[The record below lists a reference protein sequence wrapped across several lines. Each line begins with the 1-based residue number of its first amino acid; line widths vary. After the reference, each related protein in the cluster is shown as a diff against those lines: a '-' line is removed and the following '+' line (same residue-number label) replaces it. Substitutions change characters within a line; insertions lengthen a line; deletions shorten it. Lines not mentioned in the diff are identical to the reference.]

1 MTDLQQ
7 RIGTDRT
14 IPILMYHQIDLP
26 APRGTSFRS
35 LTVHPKSFK
44 RQMYWMHRLGYRGLS
59 MRDLMPY
66 LDGERTGKVFG
77 ITFDDGYRNVFQHA
91 LPVLTQLGFTS
102 TNYLVAN
109 QFDGGN
115 VWDAHHNVP
124 FSPLMSQGEAREW
137 IQAGQEVG
145 SHTLDHVHLPDLSL
159 EQARHQISH
168 SRHML
173 ADAVKQEVT
182 AFCYPYGQLT
192 SGHAELVIE
201 AGYCSATTTQRGLA
215 SAKDSPF
222 LLPRVGVWRSTNLL
236 HFFQKCLTQYE
247 DRRRG

>member
-1 MTDLQQ
+1 M
-7 RIGTDRT
+7 GTGRA
-14 IPILMYHQIDLP
+14 IPILMYHQIDIP

-44 RQMYWMHRLGYRGLS
+44 RQMYWMCKLGYRGLS

-66 LDGERTGKVFG
+66 LKGELSGKVFG
-77 ITFDDGYRNVFQHA
+77 ITFDDGFRNVFQHA

-115 VWDAHHNVP
+115 VWDAQNNVP
-124 FSPLMSQGEAREW
+124 FSPLMSQTEAREW
-137 IQAGQEVG
+137 TQAGQEVG
-145 SHTLDHVHLPDLSL
+145 SHTLDHVHLLDLSF
-159 EQARHQISH
+159 EQARHQIAH

-173 ADAVKQEVT
+173 SDVVNAEVT
-182 AFCYPYGQLT
+182 AFCYPYGQFSPEHT
-192 SGHAELVIE
+192 ELVIE
-201 AGYCSATTTQRGLA
+201 AGYRSATTTQRGLA
-215 SAKDSPF
+215 GTKDSPF
-222 LLPRVGVWRSTNLL
+222 LLPRVGVWRSTHLL
-236 HFFQKCLTQYE
+236 QFFQKCLTHYE

>member
-1 MTDLQQ
+1 M
-7 RIGTDRT
+7 GTGRA
-14 IPILMYHQIDLP
+14 IPILMYHQIDIP

-44 RQMYWMHRLGYRGLS
+44 RQMYWMHKLGYRGLS
-59 MRDLMPY
+59 MRNLMPY
-66 LDGERTGKVFG
+66 LKGELSGKVFG

-91 LPVLTQLGFTS
+91 LPVLNEFGFTS

-115 VWDAHHNVP
+115 VWDAQNNVP
-124 FSPLMSQGEAREW
+124 FSPLMSQTEAREW
-137 IQAGQEVG
+137 IQAGQEIG

-168 SRHML
+168 SRHVL
-173 ADAVKQEVT
+173 SDAVNAEVT

-201 AGYCSATTTQRGLA
+201 AGYDNATTTQRGLA
-215 SAKDSPF
+215 SAIDSPF
-222 LLPRVGVWRSTNLL
+222 LLPRVGVWRSTHLL
-236 HFFQKCLTQYE
+236 QFFQKCLTHYE